1 MCADQR
7 INQLPYFFDAGLVT
21 YGFLPN
27 RPRDFAGFGVVYG
40 SYSSHQHGATRLEDL
55 VVGPDADGGE
65 ILLGVDAAS
74 GGDGLV
80 QDVMDGPHGQREVE
94 EVVQEFGDAAEG
106 TVANEGESE
115 DELPQPRLGDRK
127 PKEEWGG
134 LVARRGEGMVQGVMR
149 LLELLVDE
157 LTADLLLAGQFGD
170 GLAGQGVEGE
180 LLACLGRQQAC
191 GCGDGGEPGRMPMPG
206 TPWIKRR

>member
-1 MCADQR
+1 M
-7 INQLPYFFDAGLVT
+7 
-21 YGFLPN
+21 
-27 RPRDFAGFGVVYG
+27 
-40 SYSSHQHGATRLEDL
+40 
-55 VVGPDADGGE
+55 GPDADGGE

-106 TVANEGESE
+106 TVADEGEAE
-115 DELPQPRLGDRK
+115 DELPQPRLGDRE
-127 PKEEWGG
+127 PKEELGG
-134 LVARRGEGMVQGVMR
+134 LVGEGWKAWSRASCGV
-149 LLELLVDE
+149 LELPVDE

-180 LLACLGRQQAC
+180 LLACLGRQHAC
-191 GCGDGGEPGRMPMPG
+191 GCGDGG
-206 TPWIKRR
+206 KDDRRGVG